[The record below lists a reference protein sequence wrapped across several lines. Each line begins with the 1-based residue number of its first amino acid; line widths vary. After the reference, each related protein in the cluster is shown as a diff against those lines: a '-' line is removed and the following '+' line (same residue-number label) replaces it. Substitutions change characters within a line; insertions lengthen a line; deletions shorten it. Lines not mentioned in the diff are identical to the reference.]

1 VARFA
6 AGPGLVA
13 PAPAAVATA
22 DCPCQVIDPA
32 PPILR
37 GSSAAGLPNAV
48 TPALSDGRKPMVGY
62 QSVSEPDVVLVGA
75 GIMSATLAVFL
86 KELEPALSIE
96 VFETLPGAA
105 EESSD
110 GWNNAG
116 TGHAALCELNYTPER
131 SDGSIDISKALDVNV
146 EFDLS
151 RQLWAYLV
159 KKGAIADP
167 QSFIHPVPHMSFVR
181 GAADVE
187 FLKKRHAALTAHHC
201 YYGMEYTEDK
211 QKIGEWVPLV
221 MEGRDSGEKVAATR
235 MITGADVDYGA
246 LTRNLIAYLRTLRG
260 FAIHASHHVTNVAR
274 EPDGRWRL
282 EVKDTSSGELRS
294 TTAKFVF
301 LGAGGAALLLLQK
314 SGIPEGKGYG
324 GFPVSGIWLRC
335 DDPGINKR
343 HHAKVYGKASVGSP
357 PMSVPHLDT
366 RVIGGKHSLLF
377 GPYAGFSTKFLKHGS
392 LMDLFLSIRPSNI
405 GPLLA
410 VARANFDL
418 TKYLIGQV
426 LQTSQH
432 RFAALQ
438 DYYPRAKPTDWQLEV
453 AGQRVQ
459 IIKPD
464 PKRGG
469 ILEFGTELVPAA
481 DGSLIALLGASPG
494 ASTAV
499 WIAIEVLERCFD
511 NELKT
516 EGWSGRLK
524 GIIPSYGESLIDD
537 AELCRR
543 VRAET
548 AAVLHLQNV

>member
-1 VARFA
+1 MAESRTA
-6 AGPGLVA
+6 AGPDVA
-13 PAPAAVATA
+13 
-22 DCPCQVIDPA
+22 
-32 PPILR
+32 
-37 GSSAAGLPNAV
+37 
-48 TPALSDGRKPMVGY
+48 
-62 QSVSEPDVVLVGA
+62 LVGA

-86 KELEPALSIE
+86 KELEPALTVE
-96 VFETLPGAA
+96 VFETLGDAA

-110 GWNNAG
+110 AWNNAG

-131 SDGSIDISKALDVNV
+131 NDGSVDISKALEVNV

-181 GAADVE
+181 GDGDVA
-187 FLKKRHAALTAHHC
+187 FLKKRYQALTAHHC
-201 YYGMEYTEDK
+201 YHGMDYTEDK
-211 QKIGEWVPLV
+211 GQLSEWVPLV
-221 MEGRDSGEKVAATR
+221 MEGRDPAERVAATR
-235 MITGADVDYGA
+235 MITGADVNYGA
-246 LTRNLIAYLRTLRG
+246 LTRNLVRYLRSLEG
-260 FAIHASHHVTNVAR
+260 FAVHYSQHVTGLAR
-274 EPDGRWRL
+274 EPGGRWRL
-282 EVKDTSSGELRS
+282 DVKDAGSGARRS
-294 TTAKFVF
+294 TTAKFVY
-301 LGAGGAALLLLQK
+301 LGAGGGALPLLQK
-314 SGIPEGKGYG
+314 SGIPEGRGYG

-335 DDPGINKR
+335 DDPGLNKR
-343 HHAKVYGKASVGSP
+343 HHAKVYGKAAVGSP

-366 RVIGGKHSLLF
+366 RVIGGQHSILF

-392 LMDLFLSIRPSNI
+392 LLDLFLSIKPSNI

-410 VARANFDL
+410 VARDNFDL

-426 LQTSQH
+426 LQSSRH
-432 RFAALQ
+432 RFAALRE
-438 DYYPRAKPTDWQLEV
+438 YFPMANPRDWRLEV

-464 PKRGG
+464 ARRGG
-469 ILEFGTELVPAA
+469 VLEFGTELVRAA
-481 DGSLIALLGASPG
+481 DGSLLALLGASPG

-499 WIAIEVLERCFD
+499 WITLNVIERCFQD
-511 NELKT
+511 KLTAN
-516 EGWSGRLK
+516 GWSAKLK
-524 GIIPSYGESLIDD
+524 EIIPSYGESLIDD